1 MVRLMS
7 VTERPSYFVM
17 EEPEVQEYG
26 PIQKRVGILGGTFNP
41 PHLGHLIIAEQA
53 GRQLDLD
60 KVYFMPD
67 AEPPHVDLKPFIP
80 ATHRKKMVEMAI
92 EGNPLFELETIELE
106 RGGKSYTVDTMKQLK
121 ALHPDTDYYFII
133 GADMVAYLPKWE
145 RINELIRLVNFVG
158 VARPGY
164 PKESPYP
171 IIWVDMPTIDLSSTR
186 LRKMVS
192 EGRSLR
198 YLVPEAVAD
207 YIEEEGLYHD

>member
-1 MVRLMS
+1 MNVA
-7 VTERPSYFVM
+7 ERTDFFVVAEPQI
-17 EEPEVQEYG
+17 EEFLPNR
-26 PIQKRVGILGGTFNP
+26 KRVGLLGGTFNP
-41 PHLGHLIIAEQA
+41 PHMGHLIIAEQV

-80 ATHRKKMVEMAI
+80 AAHRQKMVELAI
-92 EGNPLFELETIELE
+92 EGNPLFDLETIEIK
-106 RGGKSYTVDTMKQLK
+106 RGGKSYTIDTMTQLK
-121 ALHPDTDYYFII
+121 AEHPEIDYYFII

-145 RINELIRLVNFVG
+145 RIEELVRLVNFVG

-171 IIWVDMPTIDLSSTR
+171 IIWVDMPTVDLSSTQ
-186 LRKMVS
+186 LRKMVK

-198 YLVPEAVAD
+198 YLVPDAVAR
-207 YIEEEGLYHD
+207 YIEEEGLYLD